1 MIWHLKTAKAD
12 TPREADIG
20 MEHLC
25 SVGKCSIGETCNLIF
40 EVLEPYRIT
49 RFQRRNGD
57 VPWIRQVL
65 EPYRITRLQ
74 RHLIY
79 ARNIPKVAHEIEKN
93 SLFIY
98 R

>member
-49 RFQRRNGD
+49 R
-57 VPWIRQVL
+57 
-65 EPYRITRLQ
+65 LQ

>member
-49 RFQRRNGD
+49 RFQRREHCNMCS
-57 VPWIRQVL
+57 REVL
-65 EPYRITRLQ
+65 EPYRITRFQ
-74 RHLIY
+74 R
-79 ARNIPKVAHEIEKN
+79 RNGDVP
-93 SLFIY
+93 
-98 R
+98 